1 MNPAVQSMLERYKCR
16 NAGDVE
22 HALREIF
29 QELALLGLWRSK
41 FFEHAAFYG
50 GTALRIL
57 YGLNR
62 FSEDLDF
69 SLLKPDSGFKWAPYC
84 AAIERELN
92 AWGFPVTVVEKSKD
106 GGTAVES
113 AFLKAE
119 TLTQMLLIETPEP
132 LRAGIH
138 GNQVLRIKLEVDTN
152 PPPEFKTETKFLLQ
166 PIAFPVRIFTESS
179 LFAGK
184 MHAVLCRAWGRR
196 VKGRDWYDLV
206 WYISRK
212 IRLDLNHLEQRMR
225 QTGHWNSPARLDET
239 MFANLLKERIRT
251 LDVESAKSDAERFV
265 SDPDSVAVWSQE
277 FFLQVAGEIRA
288 SSEGM
293 EA

>member
-1 MNPAVQSMLERYKCR
+1 MNPAIQSMLERYKCQ

-29 QELALLGLWRSK
+29 QELALLGLWRAK

-69 SLLKPDSGFKWAPYC
+69 SLLHPDSGFKWSPYC
-84 AAIERELN
+84 GAIERELR
-92 AWGFPVTVVEKSKD
+92 AWGFPVTVQEKQKNAE
-106 GGTAVES
+106 GAVES
-113 AFLKAE
+113 AFLKAD
-119 TLTQMLLIETPEP
+119 TLTQMLLIETPYS

-152 PPPEFKTETKFLLQ
+152 PPPEFRTESRFLLQ
-166 PIAFPVRIFTESS
+166 PIAFPVRVFTESS

-184 MHAVLCRAWGRR
+184 MHAVLCRAWGQR

-206 WYISRK
+206 WYISRN
-212 IRLDLNHLEQRMR
+212 IQLDLRHLEQRMR
-225 QTGHWNSPARLDET
+225 QTGHWNSSARLDEE
-239 MFANLLKERIRT
+239 MFMKLLKERIRT
-251 LDVESAKSDAERFV
+251 LDVESAKKDAERFV
-265 SDPDSVAVWSQE
+265 SDPDTVGIWSQE
-277 FFLQVAGEIRA
+277 FFLQVTEKIKTLV
-288 SSEGM
+288 
-293 EA
+293 